1 MSFVNTHC
9 ANKFCKTTTMTALFP
24 MVSYFLL
31 DKIMF
36 SWWKSFAYFNFE
48 IIKQDA
54 IKPEISKKVL
64 MYILDTQCKS
74 NNFNW

>member
-9 ANKFCKTTTMTALFP
+9 ANKFCKATTMTALSA

-36 SWWKSFAYFNFE
+36 SRWKSFAYFNFE
-48 IIKQDA
+48 IIK
-54 IKPEISKKVL
+54 K
-64 MYILDTQCKS
+64 TQ
-74 NNFNW
+74 